1 MIRVVAASL
10 CLVTL
15 LAAEELATLEWN
27 AAAVTSVVFN
37 ADFAESEALARFYAE
52 QRGIRA
58 ERVVGLHAS
67 KEEAIT
73 RDAFNSTIRDPLLVA
88 LPADTQVVTIIHGV
102 PSKIMR
108 QQENPK
114 PSREDEASVD
124 SELACLRMT
133 KQDLA
138 GTRPNPFF
146 NKVGRFNDLL
156 DTDGMLLVGRLD
168 AATPDIVRRMIT
180 DAIAIEKIG
189 LRGRA
194 VIDLAL
200 KPGAYEEGD
209 EWLRRS
215 ALLYKTHGIPCY
227 VDRYQPVL
235 REGWPLPDTALY
247 FGWYTDPVAGAF
259 KPDTFQFKRGAVV
272 CHLHSFSASII
283 RTTTQNWAGPL
294 LAHGATATLGNVWE
308 PYLSLTVHFD
318 IFNDRLLKGATLAE
332 AAWCATPGLSWMNVV
347 LGDPLYRPFANTAL
361 GVDRDYSIYKGIVE
375 QHIDDK
381 DTSELKREVLEA
393 ARTRNS
399 PQLIEF
405 LALLASQE
413 SKSAEAISLLQHA
426 RSLFT
431 NPADRLRTIIYEV
444 EILRRDNDRKQ
455 AAEALEL
462 LKRTAT
468 DEAMK
473 PVEGYALVLAL
484 IKEMG
489 G

>member
-1 MIRVVAASL
+1 MTRAFVASLALITSVAAQE
-10 CLVTL
+10 V
-15 LAAEELATLEWN
+15 ATPEWDPV
-27 AAAVTSVVFN
+27 ATTSIIFN
-37 ADFAESEALARFYAE
+37 ADFPESEALATFYAQ
-52 QRGIRA
+52 QRGISPQRLIA
-58 ERVVGLHAS
+58 LHAS

-73 RDAFNSTIRDPLLVA
+73 REAFNATIRDPLLSQ
-88 LPADTQVVTIIHGV
+88 LSPDTQVLAIIHGV

-124 SELACLRMT
+124 SELACLRMSIHE
-133 KQDLA
+133 LA

-146 NKVGRFNDLL
+146 NKPARFSELQDA
-156 DTDGMLLVGRLD
+156 DGMLLVGRLD

-180 DAIAIEKIG
+180 DAIAVEKIG

-247 FGWYTDPVAGAF
+247 FGWYTDPVAGVF
-259 KPDTFQFKRGAVV
+259 KPESFQFKRGAVV

-318 IFNDRLLKGATLAE
+318 IFNDRLLKGAPLAE

-347 LGDPLYRPFANTAL
+347 LGDPLYRPFANSAL
-361 GVDRDYSIYKGIVE
+361 GVDRDYAIYKGIAE
-375 QHIDDK
+375 QHAEDAD
-381 DTSELKREVLEA
+381 SRELKREVLEA

-405 LALLASQE
+405 LALLSSQE
-413 SKSAEAISLLQHA
+413 SKPVEAIGLLQHA
-426 RSLFT
+426 RSLYS
-431 NPADRLRTIIYEV
+431 NAADRLRTIIYEV
-444 EILRRDNDRKQ
+444 ELLRRDNDRKQ
-455 AAEALEL
+455 IAEALAL
-462 LKRTAT
+462 LQRAAA
-468 DEAMK
+468 DEVMK
-473 PVEGYALVLAL
+473 SADGYALVLAL
-484 IKEMG
+484 IKEIG

>member
-1 MIRVVAASL
+1 MTRAFVASL
-10 CLVTL
+10 ILITSAVAQE
-15 LAAEELATLEWN
+15 AARPEWDPVAT
-27 AAAVTSVVFN
+27 TSVVFN
-37 ADFAESEALARFYAE
+37 ADFPESEALALFYAQ
-52 QRGIRA
+52 QRGISAQRLIA
-58 ERVVGLHAS
+58 LHAS

-73 RDAFNSTIRDPLLVA
+73 REAYNATIRDPLLTA
-88 LPADTQVVTIIHGV
+88 LPADTQVLAIIHGL

-124 SELACLRMT
+124 SELACLRMSG
-133 KQDLA
+133 QDLA

-146 NKVGRFNDLL
+146 NKPGRFHDFNEAA
-156 DTDGMLLVGRLD
+156 GMLLVGRLD
-168 AATPDIVRRMIT
+168 AATSDIVRRMIT
-180 DAIAIEKIG
+180 DAISVEKIG
-189 LRGRA
+189 LHGRA

-259 KPDTFQFKRGAVV
+259 KTDTFHFKRGAVV

-318 IFNDRLLKGATLAE
+318 ILNDRLLKGVTLAE

-347 LGDPLYRPFANTAL
+347 LGDPLYRPFANSAL

-375 QHIDDK
+375 RHANDK
-381 DTSELKREVLEA
+381 DTIELKREVLDA

-405 LALLASQE
+405 LALLSSQE
-413 SKSAEAISLLQHA
+413 SKPAEAMSLLQHA
-426 RSLFT
+426 RSLYT
-431 NPADRLRTIIYEV
+431 NADDRLRTIIYEV

-455 AAEALEL
+455 TAEALDL
-462 LKRTAT
+462 LKRTAA
-468 DEAMK
+468 DETMRLAEGCSLVAAM
-473 PVEGYALVLAL
+473 
-484 IKEMG
+484 IQEMG